1 MRFRLKAFGFHLLG
15 SASVL
20 TLVLGGLYLG
30 WYRWPGWYLTGVRHI
45 AALVVSID
53 LALGPLMTLVI
64 ASPAKP
70 GRALARDICVIVAVQ
85 LAALT
90 YGSAT
95 LWRGR
100 PLYYAFSAVTGL
112 QMVQAVDLTPS
123 QVALGRRDNPS
134 LAPTWHSPTRW
145 VLAPLPENKQAR
157 EQAIQSMIASRVEL
171 VQMPRYFRPWNQGF
185 SMLRKRLSL
194 VSNQTTFTKAERQ
207 ALETKMRRRGL
218 EPDRPDT
225 LLLTGRGTPLL
236 AVLDPG
242 TLQIKAILA
251 PD

>member
-15 SASVL
+15 SASLL

-53 LALGPLMTLVI
+53 VALGPLMTLVI

-70 GRALARDICVIVAVQ
+70 GRELVRDIGVIVAVQ
-85 LAALT
+85 LAALA

-100 PLYYAFSAVTGL
+100 PLYYAFSAAEGL
-112 QMVQAVDLTPS
+112 QMVQAFDLSPS
-123 QVALGRRDNPS
+123 EIALGRRDNPS

-145 VLAPLPENKQAR
+145 VWAPLPENKQAR
-157 EQAIQSMIASRVEL
+157 QKAIQSMIASRVDL
-171 VQMPRYFRPWNQGF
+171 VQMPRYFRPWNQGL
-185 SMLRKRLSL
+185 SMLRKHLSL
-194 VSNQTTFTKAERQ
+194 VRDQTTFTEAERRS
-207 ALETKMRRRGL
+207 LETKMRRLGL
-218 EPDRPDT
+218 APDRKDT
-225 LLLTGRGTPLL
+225 ILLTGRGTPLL
-236 AVLDPG
+236 AVFDPV
-242 TLQIKAILA
+242 TLQNEAILA